1 MVRKLRL
8 GVVLS
13 LALVLP
19 AFTSSAPDTLSVRVN
34 GVWREW
40 WRADVA
46 PARWAAPAPTLSSA
60 IRWRAATTGIEWGDA
75 ELSAPGEGWRT
86 KLVVVRIDPAQ
97 HRFALQLGQGA
108 NFSPNWSVDSAGDS
122 ALVAVN
128 AGQFGRML
136 PWGWLV
142 TKGRELAVPG
152 SGPLSMAVV
161 FDSSGDVRF
170 VAADSLADARAR
182 GHIANAFQSYPTLL
196 TGDGEVPALL
206 HAPSPNIDLAHRD
219 SRVAIGQMRDG
230 HILIAVTR
238 FNALGD
244 AAAKIP
250 FGLTVPEMAALMGA
264 LGCRRAVSLDG
275 GISGQLAV
283 REAGGAM
290 HEWTAWRLVPLGLLV
305 LPRPAGSAGS
315 LRLTQ

>member
-1 MVRKLRL
+1 MRL
-8 GVVLS
+8 IPALS
-13 LALVLP
+13 LVPALLFL
-19 AFTSSAPDTLSVRVN
+19 AHGRAAGDSLAVRVN

-40 WRADVA
+40 WHADKAPTRWTAEA
-46 PARWAAPAPTLSSA
+46 PALTSAVRWHAASP
-60 IRWRAATTGIEWGDA
+60 GIEWGEA

-86 KLVVVRIDPAQ
+86 KLVVARIDPAQ
-97 HRFALQLGQGA
+97 HRFALQLGQGMNLA
-108 NFSPNWSVDSAGDS
+108 PNWSVDSAGDS

-136 PWGWLV
+136 PWGWLIAG
-142 TKGRELAVPG
+142 GRELAAPG
-152 SGPLSMAVV
+152 VGPLSMAVV
-161 FDSSGDVRF
+161 FDSSGTVRF
-170 VAADSLADARAR
+170 VAADSLAGVRAR

-196 TGDGEVPALL
+196 TGDGDVPALL
-206 HAPSPNIDLAHRD
+206 LAQSPNIDLGHRD
-219 SRVAIGQMRDG
+219 SRVALGELRDG
-230 HILIAVTR
+230 RILIAVTR

-283 REAGGAM
+283 RDAGRQLRK
-290 HEWTAWRLVPLGLLV
+290 WTAWRLVPLGLVV
-305 LPRPAGSAGS
+305 LPLPAASTAH
-315 LRLTQ
+315 

>member
-1 MVRKLRL
+1 MRKLRAAF
-8 GVVLS
+8 VLS

-19 AFTSSAPDTLSVRVN
+19 AYTAAAPDSLTVRVN
-34 GVWREW
+34 GAWREW
-40 WRADVA
+40 WRADRA
-46 PARWAAPAPTLSSA
+46 SARWTEASSTLGTAIHWNASSP
-60 IRWRAATTGIEWGDA
+60 GIEWGDA

-86 KLVVVRIDPAQ
+86 KLVVVRIDPAR
-97 HRFALQLGQGA
+97 HRFALQLAQGMS
-108 NFSPNWSVDSAGDS
+108 FSPNWSVDSAGDS

-142 TKGRELAVPG
+142 TNGRELAPPG
-152 SGPLSMAVV
+152 LGPLSMAVV
-161 FDSSGDVRF
+161 FDSSGAVRF
-170 VAADSLADARAR
+170 VAADSLASARAR
-182 GHIANAFQSYPTLL
+182 GGIVNAFQSYPTLL
-196 TGDGEVPALL
+196 TGDGDVPELL
-206 HAPSPNIDLAHRD
+206 RATSPSPNLDLAHRD
-219 SRVAIGQMRDG
+219 SRVAIGELRDG
-230 HILIAVTR
+230 RVLIAITR

-283 REAGGAM
+283 REAGG
-290 HEWTAWRLVPLGLLV
+290 ELRKWTAWRLVPLGLLV
-305 LPRPAGSAGS
+305 LPQPTASAVH
-315 LRLTQ
+315 